1 VLEEHIEEA
10 SMYVVLGATGNSG
23 KIVAETL
30 LDRNHK
36 VRVVG
41 RSKKRLEGFAVLG
54 AEAFEAD
61 IADSAA
67 LTEAF
72 TGARAVYALLPP
84 DLASTDY
91 RAQQDRRTNSI
102 ASALETAG
110 VTHVVALSSVGADKP
125 DKTGPVAGLHAME
138 ERFSQIPKLNALFL
152 RAGYFMENTLPQVGI
167 IKSFGMMA
175 GPIRVDL
182 ALPMIATRDIGTA
195 AAEALLK
202 LEFTG
207 HQTRELLGHK
217 DLTYSQVAK
226 IIGAAIG
233 IPNLGYVQLPADQV
247 IQAMTQ
253 MGMSKNMA
261 ALICEMTDALNSGH
275 MHALEPRSPA
285 NKTATLFEEF
295 VHEVFVPAYKG
306 QATTA

>member
-1 VLEEHIEEA
+1 
-10 SMYVVLGATGNSG
+10 MYVVLGATGNTGSV
-23 KIVAETL
+23 VAKAL
-30 LDRNHK
+30 LDGNQK

-41 RSKKRLEGFAVLG
+41 RSKERLAGFVIRG

-61 IADSAA
+61 LLDSGA
-67 LTEAF
+67 LTKAF

-91 RAQQDRRTNSI
+91 RAQQGRQTNSI
-102 ASALETAG
+102 ASALEAAG
-110 VTHVVALSSVGADKP
+110 PTHVVALSSFGADKG

-138 ERFSQIPKLNALFL
+138 ESFRQIQKLNALYL

-175 GPIRVDL
+175 GPVRADL
-182 ALPMIATRDIGTA
+182 ALPMIATRDIARA
-195 AAEALLK
+195 AADALVK
-202 LEFTG
+202 LDFTG

-217 DLTYSQVAK
+217 DLTYSQMAK

-233 IPNLGYVQLPADQV
+233 IPNLSYVQLPADQV

-253 MGMSKNMA
+253 LGFSNNMA
-261 ALICEMTDALNSGH
+261 TLMCEMSDALNSGH
-275 MHALEPRSPA
+275 MRPLEPRSPA
-285 NKTATLFEEF
+285 NTTPTLFEEF
-295 VHEVFVPAYKG
+295 VHELFVPAYKG
-306 QATTA
+306 QATSA